1 MYRIYIH
8 CFVLCIHSVS
18 TSNMR
23 ETCYDKTTR
32 YNLVVFFIVY
42 PSIFFQRF
50 FLDDSLSEVVPFFS
64 VCEHIV
70 PKDSWN
76 FVGSFF
82 VYLRVRV
89 FFAILKNQC
98 KKNVFLQHR
107 PSSSPGTRHQTGSFF
122 PTTSP
127 SLKRT
132 YRFPKHFWR
141 GYVPLPK
148 VGYIYIFIYTY
159 YFLGR

>member
-1 MYRIYIH
+1 
-8 CFVLCIHSVS
+8 
-18 TSNMR
+18 MR

-89 FFAILKNQC
+89 FFRYSQESVLKKCFSSAPPIIEPWHASSDGFFFSYNFTLIKTNISLPKTLLKRIC
-98 KKNVFLQHR
+98 
-107 PSSSPGTRHQTGSFF
+107 SSSKGGI
-122 PTTSP
+122 
-127 SLKRT
+127 
-132 YRFPKHFWR
+132 
-141 GYVPLPK
+141 
-148 VGYIYIFIYTY
+148 YIYIFIYTY